1 MHFTRCIYDI
11 HEIFMKYSANPS
23 KRVLLTVISMCVC
36 GSFLGHTRQSKTR
49 KDNTRRCFASAREG
63 EQAYPW
69 FSEILC
75 KTLYHPHWKFIFV
88 EFFRVEYS
96 AYGKKNINKKFSLL
110 CMKPST
116 FQSTLLLT
124 TNVNRPVESVISKT
138 VHYMPWNMHA
148 VLLCFSWIPASHTQL
163 VISFSDFVCS
173 WSKHA
178 MKWLVSTNTS
188 S

>member
-1 MHFTRCIYDI
+1 MYVVHFWAIQDKVKREKTIQGVVLRQP
-11 HEIFMKYSANPS
+11 EEASRLTTGFQKYCAKHYIMRIGNLYLS
-23 KRVLLTVISMCVC
+23 
-36 GSFLGHTRQSKTR
+36 SF
-49 KDNTRRCFASAREG
+49 
-63 EQAYPW
+63 
-69 FSEILC
+69 
-75 KTLYHPHWKFIFV
+75 FV
-88 EFFRVEYS
+88 WNIPRME
-96 AYGKKNINKKFSLL
+96 KNINKKFSLL

-178 MKWLVSTNTS
+178 IKWLVSTNTS